1 MANLNI
7 PPKNIPKIYAYS
19 DTRYPG
25 CLKIGYTEREVAQR
39 VVEQYPVKLPQQSY
53 AIVFN
58 ETALRDD
65 GSFFDDH
72 AIHKRLRARGFK
84 QENGEWFRCS
94 LKDVQAAFLAEKQ
107 NKPLAAHSH
116 HTQDFP
122 MRPEQREAVEKTA
135 TYFREFQRE
144 EGITPHFLWN
154 AKMRFGKTF
163 AAYQLAK
170 KMGWRKVLV
179 LTFKPAVLSAWRE
192 DLLSHT
198 DFAGWQFVS
207 NKEEDLSFADV
218 DKTRPLVCFGSFQ
231 DYLGKDKKSGG
242 IKAKNEWV
250 HTTNWDCVIF
260 DEYHY
265 GAWRDKSKDLFKD
278 DKGWKDKESWEEIER
293 IKSELRD
300 IEAEENGA
308 GKKDTI
314 DSFEDF
320 DEEMLPITTDPYL
333 YLSGTTFRA
342 ISSGEFIEEQ
352 IFNWTYP
359 DEQKAKAAW
368 LSENGSNPYASLPQM
383 KMFTYTLPESIRAIA
398 ELGEFNEFDLN
409 HFFAAEGKGDK
420 AKFKHEEYVQKW
432 LDLIRGSYRDTIID
446 NLKQGKEKPP
456 MPFSDVRLLGVLQ
469 HTFWYLPNV
478 AACFAMKN
486 LMMQK
491 QNRFYHDYDI
501 IVCAGSA
508 AGIGVDALKPVQEKM
523 GNGLDSKTITL
534 SCGKL
539 TTGVSVP
546 PWSGVLMLRNSSSP
560 ETYFQTAFRVQTPW
574 VLKNP
579 AADAARR
586 EEIIKQECYIFDF
599 APNRALK
606 QVQSYSC
613 QLNNDPNANPEQ
625 KVAEFIQF
633 LPILSYDGSSMRE
646 IDAEGVLDYALSGTT
661 ATLLA
666 KRWESALLVNVDNV
680 TLDRL
685 WKNAQAME
693 ALSRIEKFRSLN
705 QDLETIINK
714 SEAVKDAKKQAAE
727 EGRDLTAKE
736 KKKLSE
742 EEEECKS
749 KRKEIQ
755 EKLIAFATR
764 IPVFMYLSDAREYT
778 LQDVITQLEP
788 MLFRKVTGLNVEDF
802 ALLEKLNIFN
812 GALMNDAVFKFKR
825 YEDSSFD
832 YAGEALN
839 RYREEEK
846 RVGGFNTTLTVGEHR
861 LYY

>member
-1 MANLNI
+1 MF
-7 PPKNIPKIYAYS
+7 
-19 DTRYPG
+19 
-25 CLKIGYTEREVAQR
+25 E
-39 VVEQYPVKLPQQSY
+39 
-53 AIVFN
+53 
-58 ETALRDD
+58 
-65 GSFFDDH
+65 
-72 AIHKRLRARGFK
+72 
-84 QENGEWFRCS
+84 
-94 LKDVQAAFLAEKQ
+94 
-107 NKPLAAHSH
+107 
-116 HTQDFP
+116 
-122 MRPEQREAVEKTA
+122 
-135 TYFREFQRE
+135 
-144 EGITPHFLWN
+144 
-154 AKMRFGKTF
+154 
-163 AAYQLAK
+163 AAYI
-170 KMGWRKVLV
+170 
-179 LTFKPAVLSAWRE
+179 
-192 DLLSHT
+192 
-198 DFAGWQFVS
+198 
-207 NKEEDLSFADV
+207 
-218 DKTRPLVCFGSFQ
+218 
-231 DYLGKDKKSGG
+231 LG
-242 IKAKNEWV
+242 
-250 HTTNWDCVIF
+250 H
-260 DEYHY
+260 H
-265 GAWRDKSKDLFKD
+265 
-278 DKGWKDKESWEEIER
+278 
-293 IKSELRD
+293 
-300 IEAEENGA
+300 
-308 GKKDTI
+308 
-314 DSFEDF
+314 
-320 DEEMLPITTDPYL
+320 
-333 YLSGTTFRA
+333 
-342 ISSGEFIEEQ
+342 Q

-368 LSENGSNPYASLPQM
+368 QPENGSNPYAALPRM
-383 KMFTYTLPESIRAIA
+383 KMFTYTLPESIRTIA
-398 ELGEFNEFDLN
+398 EQGEFNEFDLN
-409 HFFAAEGKGDK
+409 LFFAAEGKGDK
-420 AKFKHEEYVQKW
+420 AHFKHEEYVQKW
-432 LDLIRGSYRDTIID
+432 LDLIRGSYRDTLVD
-446 NLKQGKEKPP
+446 DLKRGKEKPP

-606 QVQSYSC
+606 QVQHYSC
-613 QLNNDPNANPEQ
+613 QLNNDPNTSPEQ

-633 LPILSYDGSSMRE
+633 LPILSYDGSTMRE

-680 TLDRL
+680 TLQRL
-685 WKNAQAME
+685 LQNEQAME
-693 ALSRIEKFRSLN
+693 ALSRIEKFRALN
-705 QDLETIINK
+705 QDLQTIINK
-714 SEAVKDAKKQAAE
+714 SEAVKAAKKNAAE
-727 EGRDLTAKE
+727 EGRDLTAQE
-736 KKKLSE
+736 KKEIGEAEKE
-742 EEEECKS
+742 YKS

-764 IPVFMYLSDAREYT
+764 IPVFMYLSDAREHT

-788 MLFRKVTGLNVEDF
+788 VLFRKVTGLYVEDF
-802 ALLEKLNIFN
+802 SLLEKLNIFN

-846 RVGGFNTTLTVGEHR
+846 RVGGFNTSLTAEEHKK
-861 LYY
+861 LYP

>member
-1 MANLNI
+1 MADLNI
-7 PPKNIPKIYAYS
+7 QPKNIPKIYAYT
-19 DTRYPG
+19 DTRFSG
-25 CLKIGYTEREVAQR
+25 CLKIGYTERDVAQR
-39 VVEQYPVKLPQQSY
+39 VAEQYPVKLPQQSY
-53 AIVFN
+53 EIVFN
-58 ETALRDD
+58 ETAMRDN
-65 GSFFDDH
+65 GTFFDDH
-72 AIHKRLRARGFK
+72 AIHKRLSAQGLMR
-84 QENGEWFRCS
+84 ENGEWFRCS
-94 LKDVQAAFLAEKQ
+94 LKDVQAAFIAEKQ
-107 NKPLAAHSH
+107 DKPLSDGISR
-116 HTQDFP
+116 TQDFA

-135 TYFREFQRE
+135 AYFREFQRE

-170 KMGWRKVLV
+170 EMGWKRVLV

-207 NKEEDLSFADV
+207 NYEEDLSFDAA
-218 DKTRPLVCFGSFQ
+218 DKTRPLVFFGSFQ
-231 DYLGKDKKSGG
+231 DLLGKDKSGG
-242 IKAKNEWV
+242 IKAKNEQV
-250 HTTNWDCVIF
+250 HTVNWDCVIF

-265 GAWRDKSKDLFKD
+265 GAWREKSKDLF
-278 DKGWKDKESWEEIER
+278 DKEEQAA
-293 IKSELRD
+293 IKT
-300 IEAEENGA
+300 IEAELADMEADNP
-308 GKKDTI
+308 DY
-314 DSFEDF
+314 F
-320 DEEMLPITTDPYL
+320 DEKLLPITTSHYL
-333 YLSGTTFRA
+333 YLSGTPFRA

-359 DEQKAKAAW
+359 KEQKKKKAW
-368 LSENGSNPYASLPQM
+368 QPENGANPYAALPGM
-383 KMFTYTLPESIRAIA
+383 KMFTYTLPESIRHVA
-398 ELGEFNEFDLN
+398 EQGEFDEFDLN
-409 HFFAAEGKGDK
+409 AFFAAEGSGKD
-420 AKFKHEEYVQKW
+420 ARFKNEEYVQKW
-432 LDLIRGSYRDTIID
+432 LDLIRGSYRDTMVD
-446 NLKQGKEKPP
+446 DLKLGKEKPP

-469 HTFWYLPNV
+469 HTFWFLPNV
-478 AACFAMKN
+478 AACFAMRN
-486 LMMQK
+486 LIAQK
-491 QNRFYHDYDI
+491 QNRFYHDYEI
-501 IVCAGSA
+501 IVCAGSG
-508 AGIGVDALKPVQEKM
+508 AGSGAEALKPVQAAMK
-523 GNGLDSKTITL
+523 GGLDTKTITL

-539 TTGVSVP
+539 TTGVSVA
-546 PWSGVLMLRNSSSP
+546 PWSGVLMLRNLSSP

-586 EEIIKQECYIFDF
+586 EEIVKHECYIFDF

-606 QVQSYSC
+606 QVQEYAC
-613 QLNNDPNANPEQ
+613 KLDNNPDTSPEQ
-625 KVAEFIQF
+625 KVKDFISV
-633 LPILSYDGSSMRE
+633 LPIFSYDGSAMRE

-680 TLDRL
+680 TLQRL
-685 WKNAQAME
+685 LNSKEAMD
-693 ALSRIEKFRSLN
+693 ALSRIEKFRTLN

-727 EGRDLTAKE
+727 EGRELTAKE
-736 KKKLSE
+736 KKELSDAE
-742 EEEECKS
+742 KEYKS

-764 IPVFMYLSDAREYT
+764 VPVFMYLSDKREHT

-788 MLFRKVTGLNVEDF
+788 ELFRKVTGLYVQDF
-802 ALLEKLNIFN
+802 HLLERLNVFN

-839 RYREEEK
+839 RYQKDRI
-846 RVGGFNTTLTVGEHR
+846 GGFNTSLTVAEHQN
-861 LYY
+861 LYGK